1 MLLPRLPASWRVQGS
16 TTVPKNVI
24 GQKAHVEKARNM
36 IGGKSAGIDWAAE
49 AVAGPGRQPA
59 LAPPRQLALSVQRMR
74 SSQLFESFNALF
86 GINGQAIGKQHI
98 FLVLL
103 EICF

>member
-1 MLLPRLPASWRVQGS
+1 MLLPRLPASWRVEGS
-16 TTVPKNVI
+16 TTVPKAVI
-24 GQKAHVEKARNM
+24 GQRAHVEKARNL

-74 SSQLFESFNALF
+74 TLQVFESFNALF
-86 GINGQAIGKQHI
+86 GINGQVIG
-98 FLVLL
+98 
-103 EICF
+103 

>member
-1 MLLPRLPASWRVQGS
+1 MLLPRLPASWRVEGS
-16 TTVPKNVI
+16 TTVPKHVI
-24 GQKAHVEKARNM
+24 GQRAHVEKARNL

-74 SSQLFESFNALF
+74 RSQVFERFNALF
-86 GINGQAIGKQHI
+86 GINGQAIG
-98 FLVLL
+98 
-103 EICF
+103 

>member
-1 MLLPRLPASWRVQGS
+1 MVLPRLPASWRVEGS
-16 TTVPKNVI
+16 TTVPKYVI
-24 GQKAHVEKARNM
+24 GQKAHVEKARNV

-74 SSQLFESFNALF
+74 SSQVFESFNALF
-86 GINGQAIGKQHI
+86 GIDGQVI
-98 FLVLL
+98 V
-103 EICF
+103 

>member
-1 MLLPRLPASWRVQGS
+1 MLLPRLPASWRVEGS

-24 GQKAHVEKARNM
+24 GQRAHVEKARNV

-74 SSQLFESFNALF
+74 SSQVFESFNAEF
-86 GINGQAIGKQHI
+86 GIDGQVIGYQHI
-98 FLVLL
+98 F
-103 EICF
+103 